1 MKSPK
6 SKNMKEDQYCFPC
19 AVINLPEKYGKARG
33 SGKGGRYVRSRQQY
47 RDFLTMPLTEKI
59 VVKPL

>member
-19 AVINLPEKYGKARG
+19 AVKEMPEKYGDARG
-33 SGKGGRYVRSRQQY
+33 SGKGGRYVRSGQQY
-47 RDFLTMPLTEKI
+47 QDFLTMPIK
-59 VVKPL
+59 VKSL